1 MKKMHIKLAFFAVF
15 SALSSLGKSA
25 VLLGKVPVFWYNG
38 NIRNRRKKR
47 AAKNATFGS
56 GERDREENTLPDA
69 DPRKMPKP

>member
-38 NIRNRRKKR
+38 NIRNRRKKQWQ
-47 AAKNATFGS
+47 TV
-56 GERDREENTLPDA
+56 
-69 DPRKMPKP
+69 PKISSSVS